1 MKELKLYICEIC
13 KRQYHDKEVAIGCEK
28 KHLIVESVTEPKYDP
43 SENKSE
49 YPESVLIHFKGGK
62 SARYTRKG

>member
-1 MKELKLYICEIC
+1 MLEIKSYQCELC
-13 KRQYHDKEVAIGCEK
+13 KRQYQDKQIAIGCEK
-28 KHLIVESVTEPKYDP
+28 KHLIVESVTDPKYDP

-62 SARYTRKG
+62 SARYMRKG